1 MALKKSINFKGIEIK
16 DAYIRIS
23 RFDGDKNTLS
33 FGVSFHSDPNAQ
45 AFDNKTYLLND
56 AEAGVVYVLD
66 GDNPIKQAYQFL
78 KTLPEFAGAVDC

>member
-1 MALKKSINFKGIEIK
+1 MAINKSINFKGIEIK

-23 RFDGDKNTLS
+23 RFEGDKNKLS
-33 FGVSFHSDPNAQ
+33 FGVSFHSDANAQ

-56 AEAGVVYVLD
+56 DEAGVVFVLD